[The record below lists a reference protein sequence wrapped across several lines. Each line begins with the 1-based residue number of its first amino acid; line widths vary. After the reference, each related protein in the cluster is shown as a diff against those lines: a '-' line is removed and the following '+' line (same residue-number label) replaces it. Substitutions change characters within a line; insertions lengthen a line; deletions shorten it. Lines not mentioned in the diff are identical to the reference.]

1 MIYPQIPENE
11 EERLIELFKYDIL
24 DSPRESEF
32 DDLVKLASDICKAP
46 ISLITLVDTK
56 RQWFKAAIGIGGDET
71 ERNHAFCAHAI
82 NQDNPMIVKD
92 ARTDER
98 FHDNPF
104 VTEDPNVRFYAGMP
118 LITPNGHKLGTLC
131 VIDTVPRELTEEQLF
146 SLNVLSKQVMKLLEL
161 RLKLKDLGNAYV
173 EIKNNNAKINR
184 LNAVNARLLS
194 IIGHDLRNSINNGLG
209 LIELYTSG
217 LLTLEEYGDNAA
229 ELKSVLTTSAELLT
243 NLQKWGIS
251 QREGKILSL
260 EKVSLDTLIEKVIKG
275 QMAIAKMKN
284 NELVVEGEKNV
295 EVKTDPDMLEF
306 VLRNLVQNSLKFTEG
321 GRVSL
326 KVKSTDDQVIIKVV
340 DTGVGIAPSVSE
352 KMFKWD
358 SRQTTKGTNGEKGTG
373 IGLLICSEFI
383 QKLNGKMK
391 VHSKVGEGTEIAIY
405 LPRT

>member
-1 MIYPQIPENE
+1 MIYPEIPKNE
-11 EERLIELFKYDIL
+11 EERLLELFKYDIL
-24 DSPRESEF
+24 DSPREAEF
-32 DDLVKLASDICKAP
+32 DDLVKLASNICKAP
-46 ISLITLVDTK
+46 ISLITLVDTD
-56 RQWFKAAIGIGGDET
+56 RQWFKAAVGIGGDET

-118 LITPNGHKLGTLC
+118 LITPNGHRLGTLC

-173 EIKNNNAKINR
+173 EIKNYNKRIHQ
-184 LNAVNARLLS
+184 LNAINARLLS

-209 LIELYTSG
+209 LIELFTSG
-217 LLTLEEYGDNAA
+217 LLTLEEYGDNAT

-260 EKVSLDTLIEKVIKG
+260 KRISLDTLIEKVIKG

-284 NELVVEGEKNV
+284 NELVMEGERSV
-295 EVKTDPDMLEF
+295 EVNTDPDMLEF
-306 VLRNLVQNSLKFTEG
+306 VLRNLVQNSLKFTED

-326 KVKSTDDQVIIKVV
+326 KVKSTDDQVIIKVI
-340 DTGVGIAPSVSE
+340 DTGVGIAPSLSE